1 LSLGD
6 GAAVVFGHAGGGFSV
21 MGGRTLLCHS
31 CRYQVRKDFPY
42 CLRCGTQRKKARV
55 DQFDAPQLRQPGSNG
70 ASVAT
75 VAREPFTIG
84 RSSGNDLKLDHP
96 SVSREH
102 ARIIREA
109 GSYYLEDLGSLNG
122 IRVDNGLG
130 PQDAERIRG
139 GKARLHDGSVVF
151 VGDVAL
157 IFEQPRTAAIGSKT
171 MVRPAGMTMLA
182 PARELVSP
190 ADVIADEHAPAEP
203 LSATP
208 RKRSGW
214 ALKQIPDDRGRLEW
228 ALSNTRTGA
237 YLSLDERQVFIWNQI
252 DGRATTRD
260 LLFAYLEE
268 YGELALPRIE
278 QALKMFAS
286 VDLVAG
292 LPGQRRTEE
301 LSFWRRVSRATLN
314 ALLRMEISVKGLDGL
329 IERGYRRFGWWF
341 FTRPAIALLALVIPA
356 GLVAFWFDRD
366 KYKLLDTAGAG
377 PWGGAIVLVVFFTAC
392 TLHEMAHAMAVKSYG
407 RRVNRG
413 GFMLMMGMPFAFVDT
428 SDMWLGSRWSRV
440 VVALSGPLVTAE
452 IAGGLAVAAYC
463 THSAITG
470 AILFQ
475 IAFAL
480 YLNTLYNF
488 NPLMPLDGYMALSD
502 AMRFPRL
509 REESRAYFTRGL
521 WRDLRRRKLPTL
533 KQWGMTLYGLC
544 AILGTYG
551 FIALGILAWNG
562 RIGKFVHKSVPEP
575 WAHIIIVA
583 GIGVVLFPV
592 WYGYFKALTRLLRRL
607 GDKRQRRVR
616 QAPAKA

>member
-1 LSLGD
+1 
-6 GAAVVFGHAGGGFSV
+6 
-21 MGGRTLLCHS
+21 MLCHS
-31 CRYQVRKDFPY
+31 CRYQVRRDFLY
-42 CLRCGTQRKKARV
+42 CLRCGTQRRKTRV
-55 DQFDAPQLRQPGSNG
+55 DQFDAPQLRRPGSAG
-70 ASVAT
+70 VSVA
-75 VAREPFTIG
+75 VVVKDAFTIG

-102 ARIIREA
+102 ARIVRES
-109 GSYYLEDLGSLNG
+109 GSYFLEDLGSLNG
-122 IRVDNGLG
+122 VRVDTGTG

-139 GKARLHDGSVVF
+139 GKARLQDGSVVF

-157 IFEQPRTAAIGSKT
+157 IFEQPRPAAVGSRTLVRTVGAT
-171 MVRPAGMTMLA
+171 MPA
-182 PARELVSP
+182 PAAEPVSA
-190 ADVIADEHAPAEP
+190 ADALADEHAPAEP
-203 LSATP
+203 LSVTP

-228 ALSNTRTGA
+228 ALRNTRTGG
-237 YLSLDERQVFIWNQI
+237 YLSLDERQVFLWNQI

-278 QALKMFAS
+278 RTLRTFAAAG
-286 VDLVAG
+286 LVAG
-292 LPGQRRTEE
+292 LPGQRGAEQ
-301 LSFWRRVSRATLN
+301 LSGRSRAFAAIVK
-314 ALLRMEISVKGLDGL
+314 ALLRLEISVQGLDGL
-329 IERGYRRFGWWF
+329 TERGYRRFGWWF
-341 FTRPAIALLALVIPA
+341 FTRPAVALLALVVPA
-356 GLVAFWFDRD
+356 GLVAFWFDRAE
-366 KYKLLDTAGAG
+366 YRLLDTGGAG
-377 PWGGAIVLVVFFTAC
+377 PWGGAIVLAAFFTAC
-392 TLHEMAHAMAVKSYG
+392 LLHELAHAMAVKSYG

-413 GFMLMMGMPFAFVDT
+413 GFLLMMGLPFAFVDT

-440 VVALSGPLVTAE
+440 VVALSGPLVTAGL
-452 IAGGLAVAAYC
+452 AGGLAIGAWCSPSKTA
-463 THSAITG
+463 G

-475 IAFAL
+475 ITFAL

-521 WRDLRRRKLPTL
+521 WRDLRHRRRPTL

-562 RIGKFVHKSVPEP
+562 RLGAFVHNSVPEP
-575 WAHIIIVA
+575 WAHVIIVA

-592 WYGYFKALTRLLRRL
+592 WYGYYRALTRLARRI
-607 GDKRQRRVR
+607 GERRIGER
-616 QAPAKA
+616 RPRPSAASS